1 VLFSVPENLKTPEI
15 CLIAVNN
22 DGTSL
27 KLVPE
32 HLRTPEMCLIAVQK
46 NGFTIQ
52 CVPKEHMTE
61 ALCIEAVNK
70 YGRAL
75 KYVPE
80 QFKTEAV
87 CLEAVKQDGGA
98 LEYVPENLKTEK
110 LRNSCGAV
118 NTEYKRGEKAMNYVP
133 TTKENFFSRRKP
145 APDGKVLTE
154 TGYEITSEAVLA
166 LIKEL
171 KQFIVKNDVAG
182 FWNLVHRDL
191 RKKELTSSEKQCL
204 LSARI
209 TEGGSTVFHILDDI
223 DDLNDDGTTGSTFE
237 IFSDLDDIYFPKD
250 DEEVQKGD
258 VPDNEL
264 HGELT
269 D

>member
-61 ALCIEAVNK
+61 ALCIEAVKK

-75 KYVPE
+75 KHVPE
-80 QFKTEAV
+80 QFITEAV

-98 LEYVPENLKTEK
+98 LKYVPEHLRTEK
-110 LRNSCGAV
+110 LINSCGAV
-118 NTEYKRGEKAMNYVP
+118 TTEYKRGEEAMEYVP
-133 TTKENFFSRRKP
+133 RTKENFFNRYKTLS
-145 APDGKVLTE
+145 DEVLKQK
-154 TGYEITSEAVLA
+154 GYSEPVLA
-166 LIKEL
+166 IIKDL
-171 KQFIVKNDVAG
+171 KSCIDKNDVEG
-182 FWNLVHRDL
+182 FWNFAHNDPR
-191 RKKELTSSEKQCL
+191 RKKLTSSEKQSL
-204 LSARI
+204 LNARI
-209 TEGGSTVFHILDDI
+209 TEWSISVFRILDDI
-223 DDLNDDGTTGSTFE
+223 DDLSDDATTGSIFE
-237 IFSDLDDIYFPKD
+237 IFSDLDDIHFPKD
-250 DEEVQKGD
+250 DREAPEGD
-258 VPDNEL
+258 VPDINDLYEDP
-264 HGELT
+264 T